1 MSLPSNAVTDPLG
14 LNDESPAK
22 AALLKTSQQVTIAM
36 LLILVLTGFLIV
48 VFSILKASVS
58 DVTPFFAMFMTEL
71 SRGVLLIITILFVGT
86 PSQLIFVLSVAK
98 VANELTK
105 IGILTRNLQS
115 IEKLDGI
122 TDILAEKS
130 GVLTE
135 DRMTV
140 RAAYINGTTRHGNF
154 FDGVDNLDLI
164 KESIVINSKADR
176 VGFSGHM
183 TYKGTAIE
191 AGQMK
196 FLDDNNLDWRD
207 QMIQR
212 RFEVVYEIPFNS
224 RRKRQLVA
232 FKRPSGEIRVLVKG
246 ASEIILYNC

>member
-1 MSLPSNAVTDPLG
+1 
-14 LNDESPAK
+14 
-22 AALLKTSQQVTIAM
+22 M
-36 LLILVLTGFLIV
+36 LLILVLTGILIV

-58 DVTPFFAMFMTEL
+58 DGSPFFAMFMTEL
-71 SRGVLLIITILFVGT
+71 SRGVLLIITLLFVGT

-140 RAAYINGTTRHGNF
+140 RAAYING
-154 FDGVDNLDLI
+154 
-164 KESIVINSKADR
+164 
-176 VGFSGHM
+176 
-183 TYKGTAIE
+183 
-191 AGQMK
+191 
-196 FLDDNNLDWRD
+196 
-207 QMIQR
+207 
-212 RFEVVYEIPFNS
+212 
-224 RRKRQLVA
+224 
-232 FKRPSGEIRVLVKG
+232 
-246 ASEIILYNC
+246 